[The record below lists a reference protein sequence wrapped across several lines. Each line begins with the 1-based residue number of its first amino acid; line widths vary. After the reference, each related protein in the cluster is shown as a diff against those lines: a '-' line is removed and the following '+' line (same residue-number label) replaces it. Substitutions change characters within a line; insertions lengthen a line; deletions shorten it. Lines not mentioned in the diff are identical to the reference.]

1 MGNKPQII
9 LYGLATSTCTQRVI
23 ATLAEK
29 QLNFKLTSID
39 VAGGEHKMVFK
50 FMVRSFVFFKILI
63 IAQLKL
69 TILFIESRAICRY
82 LELKYTGKG
91 TELIPTKDGKAQGLF
106 ERFLNIFVYSKKVS
120 TL

>member
-39 VAGGEHKMVFK
+39 VAGGEHKHMTNDP
-50 FMVRSFVFFKILI
+50 SSIHASLSLLI
-63 IAQLKL
+63 NSW
-69 TILFIESRAICRY
+69 F
-82 LELKYTGKG
+82 
-91 TELIPTKDGKAQGLF
+91 
-106 ERFLNIFVYSKKVS
+106 
-120 TL
+120 